1 MISTTAVESL
11 MEIGRQ
17 RGSLDIDDIRR
28 TLPVGAMSIEE
39 LADVLARLEEAG
51 ISVEIDPALLTPRHQ
66 GVTLREVKPTTEPS
80 RHGERTTAAQD
91 RLTILASSIKAAREN
106 SSRTPGSARP
116 YVQNSGTIF
125 VIAAA
130 LILILL
136 ALVVWR
142 FI

>member
-1 MISTTAVESL
+1 M
-11 MEIGRQ
+11 GRQ
-17 RGSLDIDDIRR
+17 RGRLDIDDIRR
-28 TLPVGAMSIEE
+28 ALPVDAMSIEE

-51 ISVEIDPALLTPRHQ
+51 IPVEIDSVLLTPRHPRMP
-66 GVTLREVKPTTEPS
+66 LREVKPTTEPS
-80 RHGERTTAAQD
+80 RHSERTTTAQD

-106 SSRTPGSARP
+106 SSGTPGSARP
-116 YVQNSGTIF
+116 YVQNPGTIF

-136 ALVVWR
+136 ALAVWR

>member
-1 MISTTAVESL
+1 
-11 MEIGRQ
+11 MEMGRQ
-17 RGSLDIDDIRR
+17 RGGLDIDDIRR
-28 TLPVGAMSIEE
+28 ALPVDAVSIEE

-51 ISVEIDPALLTPRHQ
+51 IPVEIDSVLLTSRHPRM
-66 GVTLREVKPTTEPS
+66 TLREVKPSTEPS
-80 RHGERTTAAQD
+80 RHSERTTTAQD

-116 YVQNSGTIF
+116 YVQNSATIF

-130 LILILL
+130 SILVLL

>member
-1 MISTTAVESL
+1 
-11 MEIGRQ
+11 MEMGRQ
-17 RGSLDIDDIRR
+17 RGGLDIDDIRR
-28 TLPVGAMSIEE
+28 ALPVDTMSIEE
-39 LADVLARLEEAG
+39 LSDVLAHLEEAG
-51 ISVEIDPALLTPRHQ
+51 IPVEIDSVLLTPRHPR
-66 GVTLREVKPTTEPS
+66 VTLREVKPTTEPS
-80 RHGERTTAAQD
+80 RRSERTTTAQD

-116 YVQNSGTIF
+116 YVQNSGTVI

-130 LILILL
+130 LILTLL

>member
-1 MISTTAVESL
+1 
-11 MEIGRQ
+11 MEMGRQ
-17 RGSLDIDDIRR
+17 RGGVDIDDIRR
-28 TLPVGAMSIEE
+28 VLPVDTMSIEE
-39 LADVLARLEEAG
+39 LSDVLAQLEEAG
-51 ISVEIDPALLTPRHQ
+51 IPVEIDSVLLTPRHPKM
-66 GVTLREVKPTTEPS
+66 TPREVKPTTEPS
-80 RHGERTTAAQD
+80 RRSERTTAAQG
-91 RLTILASSIKAAREN
+91 RLTILASSIKAATEN
-106 SSRTPGSARP
+106 SSRTPGSAHP